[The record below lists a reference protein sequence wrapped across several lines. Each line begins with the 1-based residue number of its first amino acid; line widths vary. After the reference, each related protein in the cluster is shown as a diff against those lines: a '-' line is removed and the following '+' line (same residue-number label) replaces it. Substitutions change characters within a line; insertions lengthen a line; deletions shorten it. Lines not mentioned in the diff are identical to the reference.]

1 MDDIDVD
8 DFFNLDL
15 ESIFEEGL
23 ESTFEEGLESI
34 FEEGS
39 ALDGLDLTGSSAAG
53 HVGSNSSAPELTG
66 AGTSRNAAAGGVPSR
81 SPQPLLSA
89 STQPTGVINRP
100 QLVSVSAG
108 TSIYRSQDTGI
119 KVINQNTSTASNVPQ
134 TIQKLLHEETVSKR
148 LRNQCNNHRQVLEV
162 GSFNGNPALYFKWE
176 NGITCKEWLDKVQ
189 QIHPH
194 VVGFNVRF
202 RAAMAIAQTLSQIHK
217 CSVAYNSL
225 SSENIVLTPLEGDY
239 VAKFIDLS
247 EAVIC
252 NDEQTFKEMMAS
264 DLTSLGLIFDQLFKE
279 YGEGGGGERNFTTSA
294 SGGDNDVFGGGS
306 TFSGRR
312 VSMSSEVEEGEDFA
326 RNRNVR
332 KRGKQR
338 TPGEGLPLY
347 LGAMIATLLVSGDDN
362 DSSQLRYKSV
372 NDVYEDLKAMAAQ
385 DVSLH
390 RSTSLRDEC
399 NNEGFFQGR
408 LKFPKNL
415 FYGRQVQMSMILH
428 LLQSSTMLGD
438 QPLMA
443 LIAGYPGTG

>member
-15 ESIFEEGL
+15 ESIFEEG
-23 ESTFEEGLESI
+23 
-34 FEEGS
+34 S
-39 ALDGLDLTGSSAAG
+39 AWDELDFTSSSVAG
-53 HVGSNSSAPELTG
+53 HAGSNNSSAPELTG
-66 AGTSRNAAAGGVPSR
+66 VGMSRNAATDGVPSR

-89 STQPTGVINRP
+89 SPQPTGVMNGP

-108 TSIYRSQDTGI
+108 TSVYRSQDTGI
-119 KVINQNTSTASNVPQ
+119 KLINQSPSTSSNVPQ

-162 GSFNGNPALYFKWE
+162 GSFNGSPALYFKWE

-194 VVGFNVRF
+194 VVGFNVRL
-202 RAAMAIAQTLSQIHK
+202 RAAIAIAQTLSQFHQ

-264 DLTSLGLIFDQLFKE
+264 DLTSLGIIFDQLFKE
-279 YGEGGGGERNFTTSA
+279 YGVGGEGERNFTTSA
-294 SGGDNDVFGGGS
+294 AGGDNDVFGGGS
-306 TFSGRR
+306 TRSGRR
-312 VSMSSEVEEGEDFA
+312 VSTSSLELEEGEDFTH
-326 RNRNVR
+326 NRNVR

-347 LGAMIATLLVSGDDN
+347 LGAMIATLLFSGDDN

-390 RSTSLRDEC
+390 RSTGMRDEC
-399 NNEGFFQGR
+399 DNEGFSQGR
-408 LKFPKNL
+408 LKFPKDL